1 MKYITIPQ
9 LAKILGLSRVTV
21 YRKVKSSEIPATKVG
36 HAYVISNTE
45 ISEILGEEL
54 SEKSKK
60 KIDKAIKKVFQEYGE
75 TLRLL
80 GRE

>member
-9 LAKILGLSRVTV
+9 LAKMLGLSRVTV
-21 YRKVKSSEIPATKVG
+21 YRKVKSGEIPATKVG
-36 HAYVISNTE
+36 HTYVISNAE

-75 TLRLL
+75 TLKLL